1 MTKELIR
8 FSKSAA
14 SGSGSGNFLKNSPT
28 LRDRAFF
35 YNLAYITADSKRIF
49 MQILSQTQIYPW
61 TIKSLLNFG
70 ANLVARIR
78 IRTPDRDQILLGEGI
93 RSLTLPVLLVTTS
106 LIRQPRHNRLYSRLY
121 LAFEVEASVN
131 EQFDDVVIWNVTAGD
146 GDVQRFREGV
156 RLCRVCTVVRAV
168 H

>member
-1 MTKELIR
+1 
-8 FSKSAA
+8 
-14 SGSGSGNFLKNSPT
+14 
-28 LRDRAFF
+28 
-35 YNLAYITADSKRIF
+35 
-49 MQILSQTQIYPW
+49 
-61 TIKSLLNFG
+61 LLNFG